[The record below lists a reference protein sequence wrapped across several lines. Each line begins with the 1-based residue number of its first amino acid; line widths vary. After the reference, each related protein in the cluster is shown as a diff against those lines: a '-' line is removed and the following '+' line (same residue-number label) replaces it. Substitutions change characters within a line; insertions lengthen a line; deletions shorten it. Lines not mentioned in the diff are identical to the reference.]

1 METFEARGGKDRR
14 RQPTPGL
21 SRYSFF
27 ARREGFRRKVDQDR
41 GGYVDRYSPRLFFF
55 LIFILVLNILDAIF
69 TMIVLDRK
77 GTEINP
83 IVRVAIEIY
92 GDKFWL
98 WKFGIV
104 SASLILL
111 CLHIKFR
118 GVKTVI
124 VASGSIYFGL
134 VLYQLFLIT
143 HHLSAIP

>member
-1 METFEARGGKDRR
+1 METFEERRGKDRR
-14 RQPTPGL
+14 KQPTPGL

-27 ARREGFRRKVDQDR
+27 GRREGFRRKADQGK

-55 LIFILVLNILDAIF
+55 LIFILVLNIDTIF
-69 TMIVLDRK
+69 TMIVLDHQ
-77 GTEINP
+77 GTEINS
-83 IVRVAIEIY
+83 IVRAAIEMY

-118 GVKTVI
+118 GVKTII
-124 VASGSIYFGL
+124 VAFGSIYFAL
-134 VLYQLFLIT
+134 VLYQIFVIT
-143 HHLSAIP
+143 YHLPAIP